1 VCASIYILSPLGFLH
16 ASFLVTRGEFDVD
29 SSVAVREEEGQLPE
43 VYVKGEGDLDELDG
57 GLWVK
62 GDGGDV
68 ELQRTRAV
76 SQSSTAAERALPIP
90 RMARSEHE
98 DPEDRHGDG
107 EMTGQCDL
115 SGIWKVGLWEIAKT
129 NIF

>member
-16 ASFLVTRGEFDVD
+16 ASFLVTRGELDVD

-90 RMARSEHE
+90 RMARST
-98 DPEDRHGDG
+98 R
-107 EMTGQCDL
+107 TL
-115 SGIWKVGLWEIAKT
+115 KT
-129 NIF
+129 AAATAR